1 MATMK
6 VATSTAAFSVTH
18 KVLPNPIIGAM
29 TGAQVVKM
37 GYLKKKLSDDNK
49 KYKQK
54 AEEDRRMRE
63 EMRNATAKQKNL
75 HMYK

>member
-1 MATMK
+1 
-6 VATSTAAFSVTH
+6 
-18 KVLPNPIIGAM
+18 
-29 TGAQVVKM
+29 M

-54 AEEDRRMRE
+54 AEKDRQMRE